1 MNSFI
6 SFFQGILTT
15 DLGTPHYKK
24 WGLLWLLLLN
34 TGKYWLHKNHSV
46 FLTNITNLLNTLCK
60 RIMYTYLLH
69 FLLFSKILSLKK
81 VPSAFVTF
89 SRNTLKFISKI
100 TLLFDFPRGQLSGHP
115 LILQQF
121 NIFYILAKSIIN
133 KQSVCFLLTSALL
146 QFHASIL
153 LNGKTCCPG
162 AGAFVF

>member
-6 SFFQGILTT
+6 SFFQGILIT

-60 RIMYTYLLH
+60 YLLH
-69 FLLFSKILSLKK
+69 FLLFSKIISLKK

-115 LILQQF
+115 FILQQF

-153 LNGKTCCPG
+153 LNGKTCCPR
-162 AGAFVF
+162 AFVF